1 MNSRGIQVNA
11 HQIGEISVDLE
22 QVRGDGGPYNPRLVV
37 PIEIVLHPRP
47 VAQALAVT
55 SLTCTLYAG
64 EIAPTTQI
72 GEPVTCDVS
81 HGFPARTSP
90 DAPSRTVR
98 YMHFPLTDASIA
110 LTERHRHRAPENMF
124 QGWLTASVSVAWL
137 FAAGG
142 QVPGPRSVRSF
153 PDYPFDLNM
162 GICIGLAHF
171 LGTRIEN
178 IPLWV
183 PASTWIN
190 KVLPGVGLNHL
201 RLVEMFLP
209 RVGGALPAEIIPH
222 FDAARLDYDAG
233 RYRECIQ
240 KCRDV
245 RKPIET
251 LLKATRSRP
260 VGDALA
266 DVLGTRLPEDQRK
279 FLNQWWNALVD
290 FSSAAHHQTAY
301 TQADARACLLLTATI
316 LEYLQSL
323 LSPAPLGYAVLS

>member
-1 MNSRGIQVNA
+1 MSPRGIQVNT

-22 QVRGDGGPYNPRLVV
+22 QVRGDGGPHSPRLVV
-37 PIEIVLHPRP
+37 PIEIVLHQRP

-55 SLTCTLYAG
+55 GLALTLHAG
-64 EIAPTTQI
+64 EINPITQI
-72 GEPVTCDVS
+72 GQPVACDLS
-81 HGFPARTSP
+81 HGFPARSSP
-90 DAPSRTVR
+90 DAPSRTVQ
-98 YMHFPLTDASIA
+98 YVHFPLTEASIA
-110 LTERHRHRAPENMF
+110 LIEHHRHRAPENMF
-124 QGWLTASVSVAWL
+124 QGWLKASVSVAWL

-142 QVPGPRSVRSF
+142 EAPGPRSLRPF
-153 PDYPFDLNM
+153 PDYPFDVNM
-162 GICIGLAHF
+162 GICVGLAPF
-171 LGTRIEN
+171 LETRIEN
-178 IPLWV
+178 IALWV

-190 KVLPGVGLNHL
+190 KVLPGIGLNHL

-222 FDAARLDYDAG
+222 FDAARADYDAG

-251 LLKATRSRP
+251 LLGAKKSRP

-266 DVLGTRLPEDQRK
+266 DVLGAPLPEDQRS

-290 FSSAAHHQTAY
+290 FSSAAHHQTTY

-323 LSPAPLGYAVLS
+323 LSPAPLGYAVHP